1 MASLS
6 EADQLLLKNN
16 PSLTNADIKTY
27 NVKKAKLFKLT
38 ISICA
43 IYGTLAI
50 VILLLTLFSSQ
61 GSQIFTEEV
70 RPFTLTFVGGMI
82 IVIILLIIQIVSF
95 KPIALSTSTFDKDR
109 CPDFWK
115 LVQTP
120 TNDPVYSNATNDI
133 KQLLA
138 YKCVP
143 DTNILQTYRP
153 AANAAPASAAMVA
166 AVSALSP
173 VIITVRIPIRRSCA
187 KRSRIPPLTTSL
199 RWMTPRTSPPSDTAR
214 GVPPARET
222 SWTMRAT
229 PSGYSPP
236 SPWTWAR
243 TASAAPLRMLRGG
256 RPSPVGRSTPLMRVW
271 AEKCTKLALRAC
283 RSILA
288 LDGWRVFGTSVR

>member
-6 EADQLLLKNN
+6 ETDQLLLKNN

-153 AANAAPASAAMVA
+153 AANAVDASAATPSAAAVA
-166 AVSALSP
+166 ARNAINPYGQSIKGTGLNMLTYK
-173 VIITVRIPIRRSCA
+173 TVDGDSNNI
-187 KRSRIPPLTTSL
+187 PLTKLIGTNGNNGLLTQFNTLYGSPLSTSNL
-199 RWMTPRTSPPSDTAR
+199 RCDQVFPNYLANKNVNDTDIQDTPNVLACEYAKQC
-214 GVPPARET
+214 GI
-222 SWTMRAT
+222 
-229 PSGYSPP
+229 
-236 SPWTWAR
+236 PWT
-243 TASAAPLRMLRGG
+243 SQCGN
-256 RPSPVGRSTPLMRVW
+256 
-271 AEKCTKLALRAC
+271 
-283 RSILA
+283 
-288 LDGWRVFGTSVR
+288 

>member
-115 LVQTP
+115 LVKTP
-120 TNDPVYSNATNDI
+120 TDDPIYSNAANNDI

-153 AANAAPASAAMVA
+153 FIA
-166 AVSALSP
+166 AVAGDVGHTASDAKNFYGQSIKGADPNMLTYK
-173 VIITVRIPIRRSCA
+173 TVSGDSNNVPLTKLIGNGTDGLLTKFNSLYTTT
-187 KRSRIPPLTTSL
+187 LTTSNL
-199 RWMTPRTSPPSDTAR
+199 RCDQVFPNYLANKNVNDPDIQDTPNILACEYAKQC
-214 GVPPARET
+214 GI
-222 SWTMRAT
+222 
-229 PSGYSPP
+229 
-236 SPWTWAR
+236 PWT
-243 TASAAPLRMLRGG
+243 SQCGN
-256 RPSPVGRSTPLMRVW
+256 
-271 AEKCTKLALRAC
+271 
-283 RSILA
+283 
-288 LDGWRVFGTSVR
+288 

>member
-143 DTNILQTYRP
+143 DTNILQTYRE
-153 AANAAPASAAMVA
+153 ASAAVAAQAAHGAVA
-166 AVSALSP
+166 AVDARDAINPYGQSIKGTGLNMLTYK
-173 VIITVRIPIRRSCA
+173 TVDGDSNNI
-187 KRSRIPPLTTSL
+187 PLTKLIGNGTDGLLTKFNSLYTTTLSTSNL
-199 RWMTPRTSPPSDTAR
+199 RCDQVFPNYLANKNVNDTDIQDTPNVLACEYAKQC
-214 GVPPARET
+214 GI
-222 SWTMRAT
+222 
-229 PSGYSPP
+229 
-236 SPWTWAR
+236 PWT
-243 TASAAPLRMLRGG
+243 SQCGN
-256 RPSPVGRSTPLMRVW
+256 
-271 AEKCTKLALRAC
+271 
-283 RSILA
+283 
-288 LDGWRVFGTSVR
+288 

>member
-115 LVQTP
+115 LVKTP
-120 TNDPVYSNATNDI
+120 DNDPIYSSATNDI

-153 AANAAPASAAMVA
+153 FIPANGASASNAKNFYGQTIYNNNKTYKTITPDTNN
-166 AVSALSP
+166 VSLTKLLGS
-173 VIITVRIPIRRSCA
+173 SGNDGL
-187 KRSRIPPLTTSL
+187 LTTGSFNFNNGSATTNTL
-199 RWMTPRTSPPSDTAR
+199 QCDQVFPNYLANKNVNDTDIQDTPNILACEY
-214 GVPPARET
+214 AKQCNI
-222 SWTMRAT
+222 
-229 PSGYSPP
+229 
-236 SPWTWAR
+236 PWT
-243 TASAAPLRMLRGG
+243 SQCGN
-256 RPSPVGRSTPLMRVW
+256 
-271 AEKCTKLALRAC
+271 
-283 RSILA
+283 
-288 LDGWRVFGTSVR
+288 